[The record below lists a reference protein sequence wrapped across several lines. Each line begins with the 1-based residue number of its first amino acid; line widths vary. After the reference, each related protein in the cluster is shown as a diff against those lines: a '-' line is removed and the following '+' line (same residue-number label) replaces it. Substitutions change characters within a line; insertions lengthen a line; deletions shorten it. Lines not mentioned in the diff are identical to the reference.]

1 MCGFQHKFLVQEGD
15 ALNVILPLQN
25 HPLAPQPHWSMEN
38 LVKKPRSIFKYFSGW
53 WVNHTSEKPILLPI
67 ILTRLSLAEY
77 MPLIYFVLSRRR
89 WQLYRIYFKTFLM
102 SNDWNGLY
110 QRNIASH
117 PFCVIIWP
125 QAHSWG
131 IEGIRLGETYCPSQ
145 IFLVLFL
152 KISFS
157 ILKQKTMATKEA
169 SSKKWTIKHS
179 RAVLTFENFLL
190 EIYLSTDKL

>member
-77 MPLIYFVLSRRR
+77 MPLIYLSSVEKDDNFTESILKPFSWVMTEMDWTNSILPANHFVL
-89 WQLYRIYFKTFLM
+89 LF
-102 SNDWNGLY
+102 GLK
-110 QRNIASH
+110 
-117 PFCVIIWP
+117 
-125 QAHSWG
+125 HSWG
-131 IEGIRLGETYCPSQ
+131 IEGIRLGETLLSFSNFSCFVFENLPSQ
-145 IFLVLFL
+145 
-152 KISFS
+152 
-157 ILKQKTMATKEA
+157 
-169 SSKKWTIKHS
+169 
-179 RAVLTFENFLL
+179 
-190 EIYLSTDKL
+190 Y

>member
-38 LVKKPRSIFKYFSGW
+38 LIKKPRSIFKYFSGW

-77 MPLIYFVLSRRR
+77 MPLIYLSSVEKDDNFTESILKPFSWVMTEMDCTNAILPANHFVL
-89 WQLYRIYFKTFLM
+89 LF
-102 SNDWNGLY
+102 GLK
-110 QRNIASH
+110 
-117 PFCVIIWP
+117 
-125 QAHSWG
+125 HSWG

-157 ILKQKTMATKEA
+157 ILKQKTMATKQA